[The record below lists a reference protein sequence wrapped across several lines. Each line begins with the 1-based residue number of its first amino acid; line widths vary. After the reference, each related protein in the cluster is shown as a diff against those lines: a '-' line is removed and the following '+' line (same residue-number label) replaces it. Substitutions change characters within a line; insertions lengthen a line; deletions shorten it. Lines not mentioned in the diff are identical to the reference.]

1 MNTADVFDPI
11 TAHLAMYMDMINDAE
26 HDLTVRLNSWQAHG
40 YLQALYDLKRIQAG
54 TYGRHKEEIE
64 RLREAS
70 PGCVGQ
76 VRRRRVGRVTNNAS
90 YVKQAPTPR
99 PGVGAFFMTAGHQ
112 PPIDWRTAPP

>member
-1 MNTADVFDPI
+1 MSTTDVFDPI

-64 RLREAS
+64 RLREARLDELAKS
-70 PGCVGQ
+70 GAE
-76 VRRRRVGRVTNNAS
+76 RVT
-90 YVKQAPTPR
+90 PR
-99 PGVGAFFMTAGHQ
+99 YE
-112 PPIDWRTAPP
+112 